1 LEQLLQ
7 TLPKLELEA
16 LESGTYFLNLH
27 IVTGRKPRQ
36 PRLGDLLLDGSRQE
50 MTESMYDAM
59 ARHGNVKEQ
68 RNQWERNLRYDVLSR
83 PSPPF
88 LNLRIRGSLLMNE
101 RHFRFDLAGK
111 LTDMMDKLQP
121 FHSSP

>member
-27 IVTGRKPRQ
+27 IVTSRKPRQ

-59 ARHGNVKEQ
+59 ARHGDIKEQ
-68 RNQWERNLRYDVLSR
+68 RNQWERNLRYDV
-83 PSPPF
+83 PPF
-88 LNLRIRGSLLMNE
+88 DFWDRGSLLTNGMS
-101 RHFRFDLAGK
+101 RFDLAGK

-121 FHSSP
+121 FQSSP

>member
-59 ARHGNVKEQ
+59 ARHGDVKEQ
-68 RNQWERNLRYDVLSR
+68 RNQWERNLRYDVLSC
-83 PSPPF
+83 
-88 LNLRIRGSLLMNE
+88 SLPL
-101 RHFRFDLAGK
+101 L
-111 LTDMMDKLQP
+111 
-121 FHSSP
+121 